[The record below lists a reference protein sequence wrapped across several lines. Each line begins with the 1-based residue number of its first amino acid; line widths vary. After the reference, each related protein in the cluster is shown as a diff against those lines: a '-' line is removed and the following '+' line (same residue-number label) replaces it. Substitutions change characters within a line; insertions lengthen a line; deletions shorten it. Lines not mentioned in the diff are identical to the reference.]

1 MAQITR
7 VHGDVLSGVNQNATV
22 GELVTFGGSK
32 TKCFKILV
40 KDSASIAVDIS
51 DEVQSGEAV
60 ETIVFEILKISSLLF
75 LQIENDTSGQISI
88 MIEHDGGGWDHVT
101 LQQTLR
107 QLGTTCGVNNIDV
120 SGTTVEDVG
129 FKLA

>member
-32 TKCFKILV
+32 AKCFKILV
-40 KDSASIAVDIS
+40 KDSANVAVDIS
-51 DEVQSGEAV
+51 NEAQSGEAV
-60 ETIVFEILKISSLLF
+60 ETIIFEILKISSLLF
-75 LQIENDTSGQISI
+75 LQIENDSSGQISI
-88 MIEHDGGGWDHVT
+88 MIEHDGGGWDHST
-101 LQQTLR
+101 LQSTLSG
-107 QLGTTCGVNNIDV
+107 LGTTCGINNIDV
-120 SGTTVEDVG
+120 SGTTVEDIG